1 MIQKATYF
9 VSNYFIQML
18 NGVLVIALS
27 YPIPSKPSKGV
38 VALWHKAPSFWKNVF
53 LSQVNKF
60 IPLV

>member
-38 VALWHKAPSFWKNVF
+38 VALWHKAPSFGKMCF
-53 LSQVNKF
+53 YHK
-60 IPLV
+60 